1 MSDTH
6 LQVVDT
12 VTGELRDIGVGD
24 HGAVVELNDIPAFE
38 GNSVAG
44 TKAQITS
51 VSALEIADKVFKLDE
66 IVKIVVEA
74 RVQNIQH
81 KVNQTSG
88 KLERVHTLK
97 AVDVVV
103 LDWEMDLDDLRDEL

>member
-1 MSDTH
+1 MSEIH

-12 VTGELRDIGVGD
+12 ETGELRDIGTGD
-24 HGAVVELNDIPAFE
+24 FGPVAELNEIPAFE
-38 GNSVAG
+38 GHPVTG

-51 VSALEIADKVFKLDE
+51 VSALEIADKVFGLDE

-103 LDWEMDLDDLRDEL
+103 LDWEMDLDELRDL